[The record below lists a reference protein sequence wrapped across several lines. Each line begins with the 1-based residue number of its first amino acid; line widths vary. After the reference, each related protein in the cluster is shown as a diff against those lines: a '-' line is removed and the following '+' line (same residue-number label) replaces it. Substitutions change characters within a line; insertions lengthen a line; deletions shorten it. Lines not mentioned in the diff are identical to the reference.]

1 MTINDIII
9 IGSGISGMNTAY
21 QLLKHNKNIKILI
34 LEKNEYLGG
43 RIKTEIHNVNDHIYK
58 YEAGA
63 GRFNEKHHL
72 LLNLIN
78 ELDLQKNIIKIGSTI
93 MFYPS
98 SEYNKKYI
106 HQSPFTY
113 IRIVIEKSKKISK
126 EKLQKYT
133 FIEYAK
139 TILPKE
145 DIQFILDSFGYYA
158 QLIKMNAYDA
168 IKLFNDG
175 MNPGLEFY
183 SLNSGMSSIIYKLYE
198 KINKKSKIIMN
209 SNVEN
214 IEYNKNDNLFRIY
227 VKNKVYRSK
236 FCIAAIPKPDLLKFS
251 ILHKYTPL
259 LQSINTKTLCRIYS
273 IFSKEDIWFKNI
285 NKTTTNN
292 NSRYIIPIDKENGLI
307 MISYSDSKFADYW
320 QKLYEKNEKN
330 VIKNLKNNIYKTF
343 SIKINDPI
351 YTKLC
356 YWEVGTAFWKK
367 NKDSSIIS
375 KKIIQ
380 LDENI
385 PFFIC
390 GENYSETQGWVE
402 GALETS
408 NYIVNLLNSR
418 YF

>member
-1 MTINDIII
+1 
-9 IGSGISGMNTAY
+9 
-21 QLLKHNKNIKILI
+21 
-34 LEKNEYLGG
+34 
-43 RIKTEIHNVNDHIYK
+43 
-58 YEAGA
+58 
-63 GRFNEKHHL
+63 
-72 LLNLIN
+72 
-78 ELDLQKNIIKIGSTI
+78 
-93 MFYPS
+93 
-98 SEYNKKYI
+98 
-106 HQSPFTY
+106 
-113 IRIVIEKSKKISK
+113 
-126 EKLQKYT
+126 
-133 FIEYAK
+133 
-139 TILPKE
+139 
-145 DIQFILDSFGYYA
+145 
-158 QLIKMNAYDA
+158 MNAYDA

-175 MNPGLEFY
+175 MNPDLKFYGL
-183 SLNSGMSSIIYKLYE
+183 SSGLSSIIYKLYE
-198 KINKKSKIIMN
+198 KINKKSKILMN

-214 IEYNKNDNLFRIY
+214 IEYNKNDNLFSIY

-292 NSRYIIPIDKENGLI
+292 NSRYIIPIDKEHGLI

-320 QKLYEKNEKN
+320 HNLYEVNEKN
-330 VIKNLKNNIYKTF
+330 IIKNLKNNIYKTF

-380 LDENI
+380 LNSNI

-390 GENYSETQGWVE
+390 GENYSETQGWIE

-408 NYIVNLLNSR
+408 NHLVKFLNSR
-418 YF
+418 YL